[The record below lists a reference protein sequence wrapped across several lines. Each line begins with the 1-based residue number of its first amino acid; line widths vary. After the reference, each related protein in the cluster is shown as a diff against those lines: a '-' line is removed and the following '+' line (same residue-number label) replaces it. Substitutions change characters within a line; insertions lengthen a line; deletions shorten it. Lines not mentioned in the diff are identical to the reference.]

1 MERDSPPSQ
10 GCAGSLILVDGMS
23 VPVSW
28 VVGLLM
34 ALEPTAPW
42 SNTYEKTAEAIARA
56 AESDPLF
63 ADEEGGEARTASL
76 LVSLAW
82 HESRLRPDAKS
93 KDGRFLCLYQVARS
107 YLPEPKK
114 ALQDPETCTR
124 AAMRILKRSFQ
135 TCTKRPLSERLAIYI
150 SGYCER
156 GHPQSRMRMRLADKL
171 LEEHPLPPPSREA
184 TTTRAR

>member
-1 MERDSPPSQ
+1 
-10 GCAGSLILVDGMS
+10 MS

-63 ADEEGGEARTASL
+63 SAEDGGEERTASL

-82 HESRLRPDAKS
+82 YESRLRPDAKS
-93 KDGRFLCLYQVARS
+93 KDGRFLCLYQVSRS
-107 YLPEPKK
+107 YLSEPAK
-114 ALQDPETCTR
+114 ALRDPETCTR
-124 AAMRILKRSFQ
+124 AAMQILKRSFQ

-150 SGYCER
+150 SGYCDR
-156 GHPQSRMRMRLADKL
+156 GHPQSRIRMHLADKL
-171 LEEHPLPPPSREA
+171 LKEHPLPPPSGGKTSA
-184 TTTRAR
+184 RAR